1 MKVGKKAWRSVRSL
15 VIFVFESIF
24 STTKGNK
31 PIDKTKIKKILIM
44 PPGGIG
50 DMVLVFPAIV
60 ALQDNFPGASIS
72 IVTARSARKVLS
84 LSRESDKIDEVIEYV
99 YSNPNAKFRTI
110 VEKFFLILWL
120 RAKRFDLIYST
131 GRGGG
136 LRVEPLINF
145 LIGAPHRLGFKSDS
159 ARSLNTVAID
169 FKEGL
174 PILVQNL
181 AVLKAAGLKIT
192 GEKIEIHLPEK
203 DMLKARGHLLEAGLE
218 DSYPLVAIHPG
229 AAFMANFKSWPIE
242 NYSALIKIL
251 LQENNAKVVLIGSQ
265 GESSIA
271 EEIIRQVD
279 LPEVFSLVVKTTI
292 AEMAAVIKLSHLF
305 IGNDSGPLH
314 LATALA
320 KPAVGLF
327 GPTSPAQILPGAD
340 SCIVVKKEL
349 PCSPCYTHM
358 DVFSPPCNSQSHPEC
373 MRDIIVSQVADAA
386 KRLLSVSLMEDRL
399 DAKLSHI

>member
-1 MKVGKKAWRSVRSL
+1 MKVGNKAWKLIRSFVL
-15 VIFVFESIF
+15 FVFESVF
-24 STTKGNK
+24 STIKGNK

-50 DMVLVFPAIV
+50 DMVLVFPAMA
-60 ALQDNFPGASIS
+60 ALQDNFPGASIT
-72 IVTARSARKVLS
+72 IVTARTARKVLS
-84 LSRESDKIDEVIEYV
+84 LSRQSDNLDEIVDYV

-136 LRVEPLINF
+136 LRLEPLMNF
-145 LIGAPHRLGFKSDS
+145 WIGAPHRLGFKGDS
-159 ARSLNTVAID
+159 ARSLNTVAIE
-169 FKEGL
+169 FKEDI
-174 PILVQNL
+174 PILEQNL

-192 GEKIEIHLPEK
+192 NEKIELHVPEK
-203 DMLKARGHLLEAGLE
+203 DMLVARGRLLEAGLE

-242 NYSALIKIL
+242 NYISLIKIL
-251 LQENNAKVVLIGSQ
+251 LQENNAKVVLIGSP
-265 GESSIA
+265 GETSIA
-271 EEIIRQVD
+271 DEIIRQVD
-279 LPEVFSLVVKTTI
+279 LPDVISLAGKTTI
-292 AEMAAVIKLSHLF
+292 AEMAGVIKLSRLF

-320 KPAVGLF
+320 KPAIGLF
-327 GPTSPAQILPGAD
+327 GPTSPAQILSGAD
-340 SCIVVKKEL
+340 SCIVIKREL
-349 PCSPCYTHM
+349 ACSPCYTHM
-358 DVFSPPCNSQSHPEC
+358 DSFSPPCNSQGHPEC
-373 MRDIIVSQVADAA
+373 MKDIRVSQVADAA
-386 KRLLSVSLMEDRL
+386 KRLLSVSLMEVHS